1 MKGLFFLL
9 LLANLAFLAVM
20 AAGGKREGDSR
31 RGLEPLN
38 AAKITLLQAGQP
50 QPQPAAEPEENQPV
64 CMVWG
69 SFGAREQERAQ
80 QALVAQP
87 FADSVRVQPTEETR
101 KYWIY
106 LPPFKSKAEAQ
117 KKAEELKLLEV
128 GDLFVIQ
135 EDSQWRHAI
144 SLGIFATEA
153 AAAKHLAQ
161 LRAKG
166 VKGLKM
172 SARASGRQV
181 NLLVSAHGRQAAA
194 ELAKIAE
201 DFPGSEIKEVAC
213 PAENSG
219 ARPPKQ
225 DQRPGGGQ

>member
-1 MKGLFFLL
+1 MKWLFFLL

-31 RGLEPLN
+31 PGLEPLN
-38 AAKITLLQAGQP
+38 AAKITLLPAG
-50 QPQPAAEPEENQPV
+50 QPQPAAEPEESPPV

-69 SFGAREQERAQ
+69 NFGAREQERAQ
-80 QALVAQP
+80 QALATQP
-87 FADSVRVQPTEETR
+87 FADSVQVQPAEETR

-117 KKAEELKLLEV
+117 KKAEELKSLEV
-128 GDLFVIQ
+128 GDLFVVQ

-144 SLGIFATEA
+144 SLGIFVTEA

-172 SARASGRQV
+172 RARASGKQA

-201 DFPGSEIKEVAC
+201 DFPGSEVREVVC
-213 PAENSG
+213 PAEDSG
-219 ARPPKQ
+219 ARPPNQ
-225 DQRPGGGQ
+225 DQRPDGGQ